1 MQTLNLINK
10 MPYNIDNI
18 QTLNVDTHTV
28 RLDYSGRFERNSIPG
43 VLLKL
48 LHGYIY
54 KYGRFV
60 SFLFGK

>member
-1 MQTLNLINK
+1 MQTINLINK

-18 QTLNVDTHTV
+18 HTHTV